1 MSTMEPLDQV
11 YLQHTVYDP
20 PSLPL
25 SSLEPGVLSNP
36 DIHIVLSNSAT
47 VSEEK
52 PHADLQALS
61 VLELETLEESAL
73 HAFEY
78 SDHVVVFGEKRFAVP
93 VSSEIN
99 SFLKFKRAH
108 PNSGGKAHVLTNP
121 QRAMPACWNTAV
133 QKPSGRS
140 LLSFYWFAICTG
152 KSLTPETNP
161 WLDFVIFQNSLG
173 IRCANCFHLKLK

>member
-1 MSTMEPLDQV
+1 VNQITATSAKQGQTNNISYDSRAKKAKISQASPQVDSINLISPL
-11 YLQHTVYDP
+11 
-20 PSLPL
+20 
-25 SSLEPGVLSNP
+25 VLSNP
-36 DIHIVLSNSAT
+36 DVHIVLSNSAT

-108 PNSGGKAHVLTNP
+108 PNSGGKAHVLTYP
-121 QRAMPACWNTAV
+121 Q
-133 QKPSGRS
+133 
-140 LLSFYWFAICTG
+140 
-152 KSLTPETNP
+152 
-161 WLDFVIFQNSLG
+161 
-173 IRCANCFHLKLK
+173 